1 MTQQTVTRRK
11 GLTVAEA
18 LDLPVMF
25 DVWPTVGTACQLGRT
40 ATYQLARE
48 DALPIPVLRVGRQLR
63 ARRSDLLNFLGLSE
77 ENGAGPACEAGSAA
91 GNDEEAACEAASP
104 VEQSIPTRK

>member
-1 MTQQTVTRRK
+1 MTQQAIARRK

-25 DVWPTVGTACQLGRT
+25 DVWPTLGSALQIGRT

-48 DALPIPVLRVGRQLR
+48 DALPIPCTRVGRQLR
-63 ARRSDLLNFLGLSE
+63 VRRSDLLNFLGIAE
-77 ENGAGPACEAGSAA
+77 DNGDGAGAGT
-91 GNDEEAACEAASP
+91 
-104 VEQSIPTRK
+104 PTPLAERTTATT